1 MPENFDPTS
10 QKDISRL
17 FGEIY
22 QTEVQR
28 KAKRLVT
35 PEKLE
40 EFYRL
45 AVLKAIDQCWVEQ
58 VDTLQQ
64 LKGMVTMRQLGQ
76 RNAVQE
82 YYHESLESY
91 NQMEVIL
98 KKQIVRNVMLSV
110 VEDDGQSIYFV

>member
-1 MPENFDPTS
+1 
-10 QKDISRL
+10 
-17 FGEIY
+17 
-22 QTEVQR
+22 
-28 KAKRLVT
+28 
-35 PEKLE
+35 
-40 EFYRL
+40 
-45 AVLKAIDQCWVEQ
+45 
-58 VDTLQQ
+58 
-64 LKGMVTMRQLGQ
+64 MVTMRQLGQ